1 MMLKPFLAKLLDR
14 RSLTRAEMGEAF
26 EVIMAGQATPA
37 TMAAFLVALRMKGET
52 PEEVAGAADVLRAK
66 ATRVTPPQG
75 RPVVDTCGTGG
86 DHAGTFNISTTA
98 AFVVAAGGAVVAKHG
113 NHSNTSASGSADVL
127 KALGVSLE
135 ASRET
140 VEACLDELGIGFLY
154 APAHHPAMKHAG
166 PVRKEL
172 GIRSIFN
179 LIGPLSNPAGADHQV
194 VGVYDRAL
202 VPVVLEALGAL
213 GLTGAMVVHGADGL
227 DELSTCA
234 ETHVGEW
241 RNGRA
246 EYYTLDAR
254 DLGLARVAA
263 EALKGGQPADNAA
276 IARAVLGGE
285 PGPKAD
291 IVALNAAAA
300 LKVAGLA
307 ANWEDAL
314 QAAFAAMGDGS
325 ALAKLDALGARSH
338 QTPTERI
345 VR

>member
-1 MMLKPFLAKLLDR
+1 MLKPHLAKLLDR
-14 RSLTRAEMGEAF
+14 RSLTRAEMGAAF
-26 EVIMAGQATPA
+26 AGIMAGEATPA
-37 TMAAFLVALRMKGET
+37 QLGAFLVALRMKGET
-52 PEEVAGAADVLRAK
+52 PEEVAGAADVLRAR
-66 ATRVTPPQG
+66 ATRVTAPTG

-127 KALGVSLE
+127 EALGVNLQ
-135 ASRET
+135 ASVAT
-140 VEACLDELGIGFLY
+140 VEACLAELGIGFMY
-154 APAHHPAMKHAG
+154 APAHHPAMRHAG
-166 PVRKEL
+166 PTRKEL

-213 GLTGAMVVHGADGL
+213 GLRGAMVVHGADGL

-234 ETHVGEW
+234 DTHVGEW
-241 RNGRA
+241 RDGRA
-246 EYYTLDAR
+246 AYYTLDAR
-254 DLGLARVAA
+254 ELGLARADIG
-263 EALKGGQPADNAA
+263 ALRGGQPAENAA

-285 PGPKAD
+285 RGPQAD

-307 ANWEDAL
+307 ASWEDAL
-314 QAAFAAMGDGS
+314 ALARAVLADGS
-325 ALAKLDALGARSH
+325 ALTKLEALGARSH
-338 QTPTERI
+338 QATKETTAR
-345 VR
+345 

>member
-1 MMLKPFLAKLLDR
+1 
-14 RSLTRAEMGEAF
+14 
-26 EVIMAGQATPA
+26 
-37 TMAAFLVALRMKGET
+37 
-52 PEEVAGAADVLRAK
+52 VLRAK
-66 ATRVTPPQG
+66 ATRVTPPKG
-75 RPVVDTCGTGG
+75 APVVDTCGTGG
-86 DHAGTFNISTTA
+86 DHSGTFNISTTA

-127 KALGVSLE
+127 QALGVNLQ
-135 ASRET
+135 APREV
-140 VEACLDELGIGFLY
+140 VEACLAEIGIGFMY
-154 APAHHPAMKHAG
+154 APAHHPAMRHAG
-166 PVRKEL
+166 PTRKEL

-213 GLTGAMVVHGADGL
+213 GLVGAMVVHGADGL

-234 ETHVGEW
+234 ETYVGEW

-254 DLGLARVAA
+254 ELGLARATHDQ
-263 EALKGGQPADNAA
+263 LKGGEPAANAA

-285 PGPKAD
+285 EGPKAD

-307 ANWEDAL
+307 ASWEDGLA
-314 QAAFAAMGDGS
+314 QAHAAMRGGA
-325 ALAKLDALGARSH
+325 ALAKLDALGRRSH
-338 QTPTERI
+338 TGSKIPETSERI
-345 VR
+345 VG

>member
-1 MMLKPFLAKLLDR
+1 MLKPHLAKLIDR
-14 RSLTRAEMGEAF
+14 RSLTRAEMGAAF
-26 EVIMAGQATPA
+26 EAIMGGETTPA
-37 TMAAFLVALRMKGET
+37 QLGAFLVALRMKGET
-52 PEEVAGAADVLRAK
+52 PEEVAGAADVLRAR
-66 ATRVTPPQG
+66 ATRVTPPKG

-86 DHAGTFNISTTA
+86 DHSGTFNISTTA

-135 ASRET
+135 ATPET
-140 VEACLDELGIGFLY
+140 VEACLAELGIGFLY
-154 APAHHPAMKHAG
+154 APAHHPAMRHAG
-166 PVRKEL
+166 PTRKEL

-234 ETHVGEW
+234 DTHVGEW

-254 DLGLARVAA
+254 ELGLVRA
-263 EALKGGQPADNAA
+263 EHAALKGGGPAENAA

-285 PGPKAD
+285 AGPKAD

-307 ANWEDAL
+307 ATWEEGL
-314 QAAFAAMGDGS
+314 QLAFGAMADGS
-325 ALAKLDALGARSH
+325 ALAKLEALGARTH
-338 QTPTERI
+338 QAAVERTT
-345 VR
+345 R

>member
-1 MMLKPFLAKLLDR
+1 MLKPHLAKLIARQD
-14 RSLTRAEMGEAF
+14 LTRGEMGAAF
-26 EVIMAGQATPA
+26 TAIMEGQATPA
-37 TMAAFLVALRMKGET
+37 QMGAFLVALRMKGET

-66 ATRVTPPQG
+66 ATRVAAPVG

-127 KALGVSLE
+127 AALGVSLE
-135 ASRET
+135 ASVGT
-140 VEACLDELGIGFLY
+140 VEACLHELGIGFMY

-166 PVRKEL
+166 PTRKEL

-213 GLTGAMVVHGADGL
+213 GLRGAMVVHGADGL

-234 ETHVGEW
+234 DTHVGEW
-241 RNGRA
+241 KDGKA
-246 EYYTLDAR
+246 AYYTLDAR
-254 DLGLARVAA
+254 ELGIARAAHGDLQGGEPAA
-263 EALKGGQPADNAA
+263 NAA

-285 PGPKAD
+285 RGPKAD

-307 ANWEDAL
+307 DGWEAAL
-314 QAAFAAMGDGS
+314 ALAYRVLADGS

-338 QTPTERI
+338 QDTVERTTA
-345 VR
+345 